1 MQIDWSTWYGACHHL
16 LLNLPDLCQLE
27 PFQEDPQLLDP
38 HLDKFVPSLADALL
52 AYLQS
57 PTSSLP
63 ESNTQLLI
71 PVSHAIC
78 RLLYTFC
85 KVRGEKV
92 IVRFFSTETR
102 HLELLLSA
110 IEKGGQQEDGQSASP
125 ETAETWEWEE
135 RYIVLLWLSQLL
147 LAPFDLASISSEETD
162 DIVQPNIAGLSW
174 PSNTPGLT
182 IRVIPLALRYLSS
195 SGKER
200 DAAKILLVRIAMRKD
215 MQELGIL
222 NALVQWALSSLH
234 SQVAQSTYYY
244 IGTLSFLAGILV
256 SSEGTTDMSP
266 YLGHISRLIQDV
278 STAEEPVFKAIKSSA
293 IARKTIIKV
302 LRTITVLLIQ
312 TPESMPDSDMAI
324 EATIGHLLD
333 SLADLAT
340 PVRLA
345 ASKALSVITLKL
357 PEEMAVEVGSAVLE
371 ALEKNILFVQ
381 KEGKSKAR
389 DLSRVNPLEWHGL
402 MLTMAHLLYRHSI
415 PIAQLP
421 SILNALRLGLVF
433 EQRSTSGTSF
443 GTNVRDAACFGIW
456 AMARRYTTNDLQK
469 LQLEDDVF
477 TQGGPLQQS
486 PALQILATE
495 LVVSASLDPAGN
507 IRRGSSAALQELIGR
522 HPNTI
527 AEGIKVVQVVDYH
540 AVALRSR
547 AVLEVALQAAE
558 LSDEYY
564 QGLLTA
570 LLGWRGIQDGDAGPR
585 RVAADAIGKLVLT
598 KQKSKTDTKPGSTW
612 DMVSEAM
619 DLVGERLKGLAARE
633 IEERHGLVLALA
645 AIIENFNYECPKG
658 RIAAEIEHGL
668 EYNRHSGKRDIVY
681 IVQTALSHL
690 AWILKEVNTNWSTYR
705 KPGLMAEA
713 CSRLLVDICPIL
725 RFDCIIRQCDSLA
738 VEYTHS
744 KSHST
749 LPHRGSLRD
758 SVTLLQFFENPSF
771 ATKMKN
777 VDLKVSF
784 GESLSLYSRVSQ
796 ISNTCQCSQ
805 SLSGHS
811 ASSYC

>member
-1 MQIDWSTWYGACHHL
+1 MQIDWSTWYGASHHL

-52 AYLQS
+52 AYLRS
-57 PTSSLP
+57 PTSTLP
-63 ESNTQLLI
+63 ESNTQLLT

-110 IEKGGQQEDGQSASP
+110 IEKGGQQDDGQSASP
-125 ETAETWEWEE
+125 ETAETWDWEE

-200 DAAKILLVRIAMRKD
+200 NAAKILLVRIAMRKD

-234 SQVAQSTYYY
+234 SSQVGHSTYYY

-256 SSEGTTDMSP
+256 SSEGTTDMTP
-266 YLGHISRLIQDV
+266 YLGQISKLIQNV
-278 STAEEPVFKAIKSSA
+278 YATEEPVFKAIKSSA

-345 ASKALSVITLKL
+345 ASKALSVVTLKL

-381 KEGKSKAR
+381 KGGKGKAR

-415 PIAQLP
+415 PTAQLP
-421 SILNALRLGLVF
+421 PILNALRLGLVF
-433 EQRSTSGTSF
+433 EQRSTSGTSI

-469 LQLEDDVF
+469 LQLKDDVF

-527 AEGIKVVQVVDYH
+527 AEGIRVVQVVDYH

-547 AVLEVALQAAE
+547 AVLEVALQAAK

-564 QGLLTA
+564 QGLLKA
-570 LLGWRGIQDGDAGPR
+570 LLGWRGIQDGDTGPR

-598 KQKSKTDTKPGSTW
+598 KQKSKNDTKTGSTW
-612 DMVSEAM
+612 DIVSEAM
-619 DLVGERLKGLAARE
+619 DLVAERLKGLAARE
-633 IEERHGLVLALA
+633 IEERHGLILSLA
-645 AIIENFNYECPKG
+645 AIIENFNYECSKA
-658 RIAAEIEHGL
+658 RIAAEIEYGL

-690 AWILKEVNTNWSTYR
+690 AWILKEVNSNWSTYR
-705 KPGLMAEA
+705 KPGLMAES
-713 CSRLLVDICPIL
+713 CSRLLIDICPIL
-725 RFDCIIRQCDSLA
+725 RFDCILRQYESLA
-738 VEYTHS
+738 VVETQS
-744 KSHST
+744 EVDST
-749 LPHRGSLRD
+749 SSRRGPLEG
-758 SVTLLQFFENPSF
+758 SVTLLQFFGNPSF
-771 ATKMKN
+771 ANKMEN
-777 VDLKVSF
+777 ADLKVSN
-784 GESLSLYSRVSQ
+784 GGKPSPYKPMSLEFVHQANVSVSLGTFC
-796 ISNTCQCSQ
+796 IE
-805 SLSGHS
+805 
-811 ASSYC
+811 